1 VCICTGIYIYIYM
14 PNEAGAGG
22 VKKSLDEKRAF
33 KRRVQSCSCAPTAR
47 CMNNSISSLA
57 YHVDA
62 S

>member
-1 VCICTGIYIYIYM
+1 M

-33 KRRVQSCSCAPTAR
+33 KRRVQSCSCTPTAR
-47 CMNNSISSLA
+47 WMNNSISALA
-57 YHVDA
+57 YHVAA